1 MYKRKLHPNFHQ
13 GAPSLLFFFLLFF
26 FSLSFSFHLPLSFHR
41 ILLPSRVITFVPP
54 SRLPLAHRCIES
66 VLLATLLYEE
76 ESTPFVGVSSI
87 SGARYEKSP
96 FRWRVSGQRERERV
110 VTRGEYKSNTRDLD
124 TNAWFVLPLFFFF
137 LFYFEFW

>member
-13 GAPSLLFFFLLFF
+13 RAPSLLFFFLLFF
-26 FSLSFSFHLPLSFHR
+26 FSLSFSFHLSLSFHR
-41 ILLPSRVITFVPP
+41 ILLLSRVITFVPP

-96 FRWRVSGQRERERV
+96 FRWRVSGQRERELLLEENIKITPETSIR
-110 VTRGEYKSNTRDLD
+110 THGSFSR
-124 TNAWFVLPLFFFF
+124 FFFFF
-137 LFYFEFW
+137 LFYFEFR